1 MPGTIKISASELE
14 KLSKDAKQQEDRVQ
28 TVSNQVNSAVSGTD
42 WRSSAAES
50 FKALW
55 QQDKRILSSL
65 QHDLGEWSK
74 HCASQVEP
82 ARRINRPF

>member
-14 KLSKDAKQQEDRVQ
+14 KLSRDAKRQEERMQ
-28 TVSNQVNSAVSGTD
+28 NISSQVNGAVNGTD

-55 QQDKRILSSL
+55 QKDKQVLSNLQQDLSSW
-65 QHDLGEWSK
+65 GK

-82 ARRINRPF
+82 ARRVNRPF